1 METTKETGGSVD
13 LNENEDGGGLTAG
26 LKSYILPKE
35 RGGASEAGKAPV
47 YVTGSG
53 RNVNRDAAVQPPPL
67 GRELKCLPGQFTDSC
82 VISGVCGGVNGFTE
96 SFRHEE
102 ATEVELDL
110 GGGGGHRLDLA
121 GTTPASCP
129 AALLGRLSAE
139 SDGQM
144 RESEGDTPDYDDVS
158 SLKGSTDC
166 VANTGCLRTSNPL
179 DRRTCAWKH
188 PQSCDCKT
196 TTFTGPNVNMANGD
210 GDPVDVAHCKR
221 TGAFSNTVPGPRP
234 VVSDGDTGEVKVANG
249 DLHIENADGAA
260 CDCAPRGETH
270 RPEAERE
277 SGVGSGLCL
286 KDQSGPL
293 GCQRT
298 ATLHSTPSPSRD
310 APSLGSSVRHPVACT
325 STTPGVNGDRPLSE
339 PSFMEDD
346 EVFGDPSFPVRPHSL
361 RTKPNLTVSLSCDA
375 TPLSPDGD
383 FYFGCDGYM
392 EDFRNILEAG
402 RRQSAPDKLPDLTD
416 HSDNPDAKLMPKRFG
431 IADFFTR

>member
-1 METTKETGGSVD
+1 METTKENGGSVD
-13 LNENEDGGGLTAG
+13 SNENEDGGDLTAG
-26 LKSYILPKE
+26 V
-35 RGGASEAGKAPV
+35 RGGASEAGKGPV
-47 YVTGSG
+47 YVSGGG
-53 RNVNRDAAVQPPPL
+53 RNVKRDAAVQPPPL
-67 GRELKCLPGQFTDSC
+67 GREMKCLPGPGEFTGSC
-82 VISGVCGGVNGFTE
+82 VISGVCGGLNGFTE

-110 GGGGGHRLDLA
+110 GSGGGHRLGLA

-129 AALLGRLSAE
+129 AALLRRLSAE

-144 RESEGDTPDYDDVS
+144 RESEGDAANYDDVA
-158 SLKGSTDC
+158 SLKGSTAC
-166 VANTGCLRTSNPL
+166 VANTGCLRTSYPL
-179 DRRTCAWKH
+179 DRQACSGKH
-188 PQSCDCKT
+188 QQSCDCKT
-196 TTFTGPNVNMANGD
+196 PTFTGPNVNMANGD
-210 GDPVDVAHCKR
+210 GDPVEVAHCKR
-221 TGAFSNTVPGPRP
+221 TGVFSRPG
-234 VVSDGDTGEVKVANG
+234 VSDGDTGEVKVANG

-260 CDCAPRGETH
+260 CDSAPREETH

-277 SGVGSGLCL
+277 SGAGSGLCL
-286 KDQSGPL
+286 KDQSGSSAR
-293 GCQRT
+293 QRP
-298 ATLHSTPSPSRD
+298 ATLHSSPSPSRD
-310 APSLGSSVRHPVACT
+310 APSLGSSVRHPVART

-361 RTKPNLTVSLSCDA
+361 RTNPNLTVSLSCDA

-392 EDFRNILEAG
+392 EDFRNILETG

-416 HSDNPDAKLMPKRFG
+416 HSDNPDAKMMPKRFG

>member
-1 METTKETGGSVD
+1 METTKENGGSVD
-13 LNENEDGGGLTAG
+13 LNENQDGGGLTAG
-26 LKSYILPKE
+26 K
-35 RGGASEAGKAPV
+35 GPV

-67 GRELKCLPGQFTDSC
+67 GGGMKCLPGQFTDSC
-82 VISGVCGGVNGFTE
+82 VVSGVCGGLNGFTE

-110 GGGGGHRLDLA
+110 GDGGGHRLGLA

-144 RESEGDTPDYDDVS
+144 RESEGDTPDYDDVT

-166 VANTGCLRTSNPL
+166 VANTGCPRTSNPL
-179 DRRTCAWKH
+179 DRRTCAAKH
-188 PQSCDCKT
+188 QQSCDSKT
-196 TTFTGPNVNMANGD
+196 TTFTGPDVNMANGD
-210 GDPVDVAHCKR
+210 EDPADVAHCKR
-221 TGAFSNTVPGPRP
+221 TGVFSNTVRGPRP
-234 VVSDGDTGEVKVANG
+234 GVDDGDTGEVKVANG
-249 DLHIENADGAA
+249 DLHIENADGAT
-260 CDCAPRGETH
+260 CDCAAREETR
-270 RPEAERE
+270 RP
-277 SGVGSGLCL
+277 GVGSGLCL
-286 KDQSGPL
+286 KDQSGLL
-293 GCQRT
+293 GCQSP

-310 APSLGSSVRHPVACT
+310 APSLGSGCLTPVACT

-339 PSFMEDD
+339 PSFTEDD
-346 EVFGDPSFPVRPHSL
+346 EVFGDPGFPVRPHSL
-361 RTKPNLTVSLSCDA
+361 RTIPNLTVSLSCDA

-416 HSDNPDAKLMPKRFG
+416 LSDNPDAKLMPKRFG